1 MVPNEPVGTPDAD
14 EFVNT
19 NLGVRSDAAG
29 AMALMNTVATE
40 QRLCSKLVQEPAL
53 QLTFTVVVVML
64 RVQKDTSQP
73 QS

>member
-14 EFVNT
+14 KVINT

-29 AMALMNTVATE
+29 AMALMSAVDTE

-64 RVQKDTSQP
+64 RVQEDTRQP